1 MGVTSFPLQGKVA
14 IVTGGRRGIGEAIA
28 LALAEAGADIAI
40 CDRVVDDGELEAVA
54 EEVQRLGRRSLA
66 VQADITNKADV
77 DSMVQR
83 VVDEFGVID
92 ILVNSAAMN
101 IRALLLELGEDG
113 WDRVINTDLKGYYLC
128 SQAVGKRMVEQKRG
142 SIINIASTAAIKAA
156 AEMGA
161 YCIAKAGVVML
172 TRVLALELAQYNIRV
187 NAIAPYMVK
196 TKFSQPLWGDPETL
210 KQLESE
216 IPLGR
221 LAEPGD
227 IVGSALF
234 LASDASSYITGHTI
248 IVDGGLSA

>member
-1 MGVTSFPLQGKVA
+1 VGVTSFPLQGKVA

-40 CDRVVDDGELEAVA
+40 CDRVVEDGELKAVA

-66 VQADITNKADV
+66 VRTDITQKADV

-101 IRALLLELGEDG
+101 IRAPLLELGEDG

-156 AEMGA
+156 AEMGV

>member
-1 MGVTSFPLQGKVA
+1 VGIPPFTLSGKVA
-14 IVTGGRRGIGEAIA
+14 IVTGARQGIGKAIA
-28 LALAEAGADIAI
+28 LALAQAGADIAI
-40 CDRVVDDGELEAVA
+40 CDRVIEDGELNAVA
-54 EEVQRLGRRSLA
+54 EEVKRLGRRSLA
-66 VQADITNKADV
+66 VQADITQKAEV
-77 DSMVQR
+77 DGLVKR

-92 ILVNSAAMN
+92 ILVNNAAMN
-101 IRALLLELGEDG
+101 IRAPLLELREDG
-113 WDRVINTDLKGYYLC
+113 WDRVINTDLKGYFLC
-128 SQAVGKRMVEQKRG
+128 SQAVGRRMVEQKRG
-142 SIINIASTAAIKAA
+142 NIINIASTAAIKAA
-156 AEMGA
+156 PEMGA

-172 TRVLALELAQYNIRV
+172 TRVLAVELAKYNIRV

-196 TKFSQPLWGDPETL
+196 TKFSQPLWSDPETL

-227 IVGSALF
+227 IIGSVLF